1 MTRALFWLVCHG
13 LDNSGSKKVRIDREF
28 NIVYGPNL
36 LSSVNTYCLSYQT
49 QPTCPVGRFS
59 VSFNMLSKSKISQKW
74 SRFYDLIQSFAFK
87 IKLYLKIQGMQILYQ
102 ISLETHGL
110 TSTIFFFW
118 KHEAHITLY
127 RLFSGLYLRALT
139 LLILA
144 ARRRRVTWNLNLAND
159 LTRQTLLDLGR
170 ASWLIL
176 RRNVLPKRK

>member
-110 TSTIFFFW
+110 TSTTFFLKTRGTYYIVSSF
-118 KHEAHITLY
+118 
-127 RLFSGLYLRALT
+127 FRAISSCVNIADSSST
-139 LLILA
+139 QKACHMKFKPSKWPYSPDLA
-144 ARRRRVTWNLNLAND
+144 RPR
-159 LTRQTLLDLGR
+159 
-170 ASWLIL
+170 
-176 RRNVLPKRK
+176 